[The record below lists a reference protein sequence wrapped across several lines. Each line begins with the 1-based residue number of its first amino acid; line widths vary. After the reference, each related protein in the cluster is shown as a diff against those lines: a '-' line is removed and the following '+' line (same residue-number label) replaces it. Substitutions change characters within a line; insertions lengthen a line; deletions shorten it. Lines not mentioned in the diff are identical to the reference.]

1 MMAHRNLSHPSTAV
15 PADVRPKYEAI
26 TALTDAFCER
36 HLNEEY
42 TEMCQRLT
50 IALARIRPSPTLQGN
65 RHGMWSTSMNPC
77 LTRTLSPI
85 LNFGANSDSN
95 LFDMVWRKRVL
106 ASCVQSTAARIITC
120 VSVSASFRVPV

>member
-1 MMAHRNLSHPSTAV
+1 MVEELAEPNMIRDQMEKIYGETPPDRHSLEHRISTEGTRGVGRNRAS
-15 PADVRPKYEAI
+15 PA
-26 TALTDAFCER
+26 
-36 HLNEEY
+36 
-42 TEMCQRLT
+42 
-50 IALARIRPSPTLQGN
+50 LQDN

-85 LNFGANSDSN
+85 LNFGANSDCN
-95 LFDMVWRKRVL
+95 FFDMVWRKRVL